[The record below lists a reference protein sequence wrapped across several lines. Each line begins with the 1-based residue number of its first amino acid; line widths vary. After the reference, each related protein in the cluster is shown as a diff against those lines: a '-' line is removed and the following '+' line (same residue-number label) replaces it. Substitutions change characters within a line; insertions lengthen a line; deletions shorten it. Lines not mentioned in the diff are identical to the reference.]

1 MITLNQFVD
10 IVADSVFAG
19 NVAVAGVVIF
29 VATMAVVF
37 MIMKRNVFA
46 SLVIAIPVTFVYSM
60 LGVLSIDLT
69 LILIVVCVL
78 GLATVSKKT
87 LGE

>member
-1 MITLNQFVD
+1 MITIDQFTD
-10 IVADSVFAG
+10 IVADSLFSG
-19 NVAVAGVVIF
+19 DTMVAGVVIF
-29 VATMAVVF
+29 VVTLAVVF
-37 MIMKRNVFA
+37 MLMKRNVFA

-60 LGVLSIDLT
+60 MGILSLDLT
-69 LILIVVCVL
+69 LILIVICVL

>member
-29 VATMAVVF
+29 VVTMAVVF

>member
-10 IVADSVFAG
+10 IVADSLFSG
-19 NVAVAGVVIF
+19 NTAVAGVVIF
-29 VATMAVVF
+29 VVTMAMVF
-37 MIMKRNVFA
+37 MLMKRNVFA

-60 LGVLSIDLT
+60 LGVLSMDLT

>member
-19 NVAVAGVVIF
+19 NVTVAGVVIF
-29 VATMAVVF
+29 IATMAVVF
-37 MIMKRNVFA
+37 MIMKRNAFA

-60 LGVLSIDLT
+60 LGVLSLDLT

>member
-29 VATMAVVF
+29 VVTMAVVF

-60 LGVLSIDLT
+60 LGVLSMDLT